1 MDKKTILACFV
12 SIMLVSASIV
22 FRADALSITDAI
34 AVDFGGTI
42 GTETEVC
49 CNGYTFEVDSNQLNN
64 AGDGT
69 HLMSWTAIASS
80 LKDAY
85 ATTPQAATLGKAIRS
100 GVCITVSSECE
111 STETVDFSYYGIT
124 TGAESFDQIG
134 IAASPSY

>member
-1 MDKKTILACFV
+1 MVKRNFIASV
-12 SIMLVSASIV
+12 VAVILVSTSV
-22 FRADALSITDAI
+22 LFRAQALSITDAI

-42 GTETEVC
+42 GTESDIC

-100 GVCITVSSECE
+100 GVCVTVSSECE
-111 STETVDFSYYGIT
+111 STESVDFSYYGIT
-124 TGAESFDQIG
+124 TGSESFDQIG
-134 IAASPSY
+134 IATSPGI